1 MESIARPTE
10 GPPAEGSAGRP
21 KSWIGWS
28 LIAGCVLAVPAG
40 WFLAYLAALPG
51 FLGLFFYLLL
61 GLMVG
66 AAMYRFGR
74 LAAPAGRPV
83 LWVIGTLAALTVWGI
98 SLRGEYQV
106 LPADAD
112 DSVRKSIQMTL
123 TAQERQL
130 LRERTHAHVAQF
142 LRERYPPGGFAGYLR
157 WMATDG
163 RMECPRVVN
172 ETIHVFQPL
181 YVRSRWL
188 IRVGLALLLLEW
200 TVMSQVLGLAVD
212 PAALKASDQEDGAG
226 QEASRG

>member
-1 MESIARPTE
+1 MESTSPPT
-10 GPPAEGSAGRP
+10 GSLPAEGTAGRP

-28 LIAGCVLAVPAG
+28 LIAGCVLALPAG

-51 FLGLFFYLLL
+51 FLGLFFFLLL

-74 LAAPAGRPV
+74 PAAPVRRPV
-83 LWVIGTLAALTVWGI
+83 LWCIGTLAALTMWAASI
-98 SLRGEYQV
+98 CGEYHV

-112 DSVRKSIQMTL
+112 DSVRKSIRMTL
-123 TAQERQL
+123 SSGERQL

-142 LRERYPPGGFAGYLR
+142 LREHYPPGGFAGYLR
-157 WMATDG
+157 WIATNG
-163 RMECPRVVN
+163 RIECPRVVN
-172 ETIHVFQPL
+172 ETTHVFQPL

-188 IRVGLALLLLEW
+188 IRMGLALLLLEW

-212 PAALKASDQEDGAG
+212 PEAAKTSDDRAGAEG
-226 QEASRG
+226 QATG